1 MTERNMTKTPE
12 NLSGVGR
19 HGLFAGLSN
28 LGASGYQ
35 GELVGC
41 RLKIKQRQRC
51 LRPLI
56 KLYNSMLQEHK

>member
-28 LGASGYQ
+28 LGALGYQ